1 MDVFVEK
8 PTSPSEGVSESGA
21 AYISDRPGDFDHFDA
36 TLHPL
41 DSVPLERIADAVHL
55 APVSGYGS
63 DAVPIG
69 DESVAVGDESSCVV
83 GFSLSSFLL
92 PFLRV
97 VLRLSALVCDRLALA
112 LGVRDSEALVALMTL
127 DASVSGVRLTPL
139 LATLA
144 SLVFHVTEGAY
155 IQGFN
160 SIETTAGVEG
170 DALLF

>member
-1 MDVFVEK
+1 VEK

-21 AYISDRPGDFDHFDA
+21 AYDSDRPGDFDHFDA

-97 VLRLSALVCDRLALA
+97 VLRLSALVFDRLALA